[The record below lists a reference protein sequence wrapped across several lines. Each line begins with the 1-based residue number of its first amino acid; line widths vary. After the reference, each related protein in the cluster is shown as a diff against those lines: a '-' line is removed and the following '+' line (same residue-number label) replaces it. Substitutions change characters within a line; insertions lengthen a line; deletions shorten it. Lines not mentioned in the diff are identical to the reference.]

1 MQQIIPG
8 LYSFD
13 EIGSA
18 VHAYLWE
25 WEGGVTLIDVGM
37 PRSGAT
43 IAETLVRNG
52 YPLHSVK
59 RIIITHGD
67 PDHLGSAAT
76 LKRKTGASV
85 TSHTVERI
93 LLEHPSQ
100 RKSNSRLLNPFIRL
114 GFSLVGT
121 ESVTPDLMVVDGQE
135 LPEGFTVVH
144 TPGHTAGHIS
154 LLHKGRRLL
163 IAGDALSN
171 RGGKLALPPALFTPD
186 MKNAQRS
193 VWKLAKKYGDD
204 FDVVVFGHGDPIMAN
219 GGARIKALASQIF
232 SSEI

>member
-1 MQQIIPG
+1 MKQIIPG
-8 LYSFD
+8 LYVFD
-13 EIGSA
+13 EIGDA

-25 WEGGVTLIDVGM
+25 WDGGVTLIDVGM

-52 YPLHSVK
+52 YALHTVK
-59 RIIITHGD
+59 RIVITHGD

-85 TSHTVERI
+85 AAHSVEKA
-93 LLEHPSQ
+93 LLENPGQ
-100 RKSNSRLLNPFIRL
+100 RKSSSMLLNPIVRL

-121 ESVTPDLMVVDGQE
+121 EPVTPDLLLVDGQE
-135 LPEGFTVVH
+135 LPEGLTVVH
-144 TPGHTAGHIS
+144 TPGHTPGHIS

-163 IAGDALSN
+163 IVGDALQN

-204 FDVVVFGHGDPIMAN
+204 FDVVVFGHGEPILAN
-219 GGARIKALASQIF
+219 GGARVKALASQIF